1 LYHPPTRSRRGAII
15 AYSPPPVWNHGDIP
29 TAALLQTYSDSLN
42 AIYAIL
48 GDDNT
53 EPAIEELRDGKQA
66 IFIHRFRWLHFRDGG
81 TMRQY
86 GGTEDTQVALTADAN
101 ENKVMDLDTISW
113 LTYGMLYEVEGVKFV
128 FEHRNP

>member
-1 LYHPPTRSRRGAII
+1 MAYDPPK
-15 AYSPPPVWNHGDIP
+15 VWAHGDIP
-29 TAALLQTYSDSLN
+29 TAAFMQKYSDSLN

-66 IFIHRFRWLHFRDGG
+66 IFIHRFRWLHFRDSG
-81 TMRQY
+81 TLRQY
-86 GGTEDTQVALTADAN
+86 GGGENTQVALSAGAD
-101 ENKVMDLDTISW
+101 ENMVMDLDSISW